1 MDVYKN
7 QSRLTDIVV
16 TKGDKEGEMDKLGV
30 WGLEIQTLY
39 IKQVSNK
46 DILCSIGSYS
56 HYFIAILMKGNL

>member
-30 WGLEIQTLY
+30 WGLEIQTTLY
-39 IKQVSNK
+39 KTGKQQGYTV
-46 DILCSIGSYS
+46 
-56 HYFIAILMKGNL
+56 